1 MWAMR
6 LKDGTIRSMSAK
18 YMEDKKCALCGQYFK
33 PNDKYCIIVIPF
45 EYRSKHKKLKN
56 NLVCHTDEWLEFA
69 KDVTTYDEMAERII
83 KHKIPRKKAFTEQ
96 ELFKINCFRKAC
108 VDYGFREEFEKPF
121 GLKMKKS
128 GSSLYL
134 IYNVY
139 QDSIDL
145 DYRGNKGLFD
155 SFYTREIIAKV
166 YNRMHEYL
174 GDGLKDNYSMQE
186 DFKKLNDEVNK
197 FMDKMN

>member
-18 YMEDKKCALCGQYFK
+18 YMEDKKCFLCGQYFK
-33 PNDKYCIIVIPF
+33 SDDKYCIIVIPF
-45 EYRSKHKKLKN
+45 EHRSKHKKLKN
-56 NLVCHTDEWLEFA
+56 NLVCHTEEWLEFA
-69 KDVTTYDEMAERII
+69 KGVNTYDEMAEKII
-83 KHKIPRKKAFTEQ
+83 KHKIPRKKAFTDE
-96 ELFKINCFRKAC
+96 ELFKITCFKKAC
-108 VDYGFREEFEKPF
+108 FDYGFREEFEKSF

-134 IYNVY
+134 VFNVY

-145 DYRGNKGLFD
+145 DHRGNKGLFD
-155 SFYTREIIAKV
+155 SFYRREIIAKV

-174 GDGLKDNYSMQE
+174 GDGLKDNYSMHE
-186 DFKKLNDEVNK
+186 DLNKLNREVQEIMEK
-197 FMDKMN
+197 FK

>member
-6 LKDGTIRSMSAK
+6 LKDGTIRSMTAK
-18 YMEDKKCALCGQYFK
+18 YMDDKKCFLCGQYFK
-33 PNDKYCIIVIPF
+33 ADDKYCIIVIPF
-45 EYRSKHKKLKN
+45 KYRSKHKKLKN

-69 KDVTTYDEMAERII
+69 KGVNTYDEMAEKII
-83 KHKIPRKKAFTEQ
+83 NYKVPHKKAFTEQ

-108 VDYGFREEFEKPF
+108 ADYGFREEFEKPF

-134 IYNVY
+134 VYNVY

-186 DFKKLNDEVNK
+186 DLNKLNREVKDIMEK
-197 FMDKMN
+197 FK

>member
-1 MWAMR
+1 
-6 LKDGTIRSMSAK
+6 
-18 YMEDKKCALCGQYFK
+18 
-33 PNDKYCIIVIPF
+33 
-45 EYRSKHKKLKN
+45 
-56 NLVCHTDEWLEFA
+56 
-69 KDVTTYDEMAERII
+69 MAEKII
-83 KHKIPRKKAFTEQ
+83 NYKVPHKKAFTEQ

-108 VDYGFREEFEKPF
+108 VDYGFREEFEKSF

-134 IYNVY
+134 VYNVY

-186 DFKKLNDEVNK
+186 DLNKLNREVQDIMEK
-197 FMDKMN
+197 FK